1 MTRPASISKFQSALL
16 SVLCLTSVTV
26 MSQVNVTTYHNDNSR
41 TGQNAKE
48 TVLTPA
54 LLSSGGFGKLF
65 SVFLDGQVYAQP
77 LVLSNVK
84 IAGTAKNIVYVA
96 TEHDSLYAIDAGN
109 GTVYWKRSFISPPNV
124 TSAHSGSAGIN
135 CPSINPEYGIT
146 STPVIGTASG
156 TIYVVPQTQEL
167 GNYVYRLHAVDVAT
181 GSDKLAPV
189 QIEASLNGETFDA
202 GQQLNRPAL
211 LLENGHI
218 ILAWGSFCDHAPYYG
233 WVMSYN
239 ATTLAQE
246 AVFNVNSQ
254 PDSSG
259 ENAGIWMSGAGV
271 ASDADGNL
279 YFATGNGDF
288 GSLFP
293 LDYGSSILKLSP
305 PGNGTFS
312 IVDWF
317 TPYTQSAMNNPND
330 EDLGSGGVLLIPT
343 QSAGVAHPNL
353 LVQMGKDGVLHLVD
367 RNNMGQYCSTCTT
380 SDTNIVQEIPQAS
393 MGVWGAPAYWKGR
406 VYFGSGGEGGADH
419 VKAFS
424 LYSTVP
430 QLKFDSQTPQIFS
443 YPTPTPSVSSNGNTN
458 GILWVVDDRKYFSS
472 GPAYLHAYDATNLN
486 TRLYTT
492 TANAC
497 RDQMPKGVKFTV
509 PTVANGKVYVG
520 GAKTLTVLGQLTSS
534 SVAPSLLDFGS
545 HHSTDA
551 SQQLNT
557 TLTNT
562 GTQMLFLG
570 IGQLAAP
577 FALNATTCGAML
589 APGSSCTITVQFS
602 PSQGQTGSNSQTLV
616 IDDSAV
622 SGCQKITLTAS
633 IS

>member
-1 MTRPASISKFQSALL
+1 MTRPAAFSKFSIALL
-16 SVLCLTSVTV
+16 SVLYLTSLTMVA
-26 MSQVNVTTYHNDNSR
+26 QVNVTTYHNDNSR
-41 TGQNAKE
+41 TGQNVKE

-65 SVFLDGQVYAQP
+65 TVLLDGQVYAQP

-84 IAGTAKNIVYVA
+84 IGGTAHNIVYVA

-109 GTVYWKRSFISPPNV
+109 GAVYWKRSFISPPSV
-124 TSAHSGSAGIN
+124 TTVPSGSAGVN
-135 CPSINPEYGIT
+135 CPSVNPEYGIT
-146 STPVIGTASG
+146 STPVIGVVSG
-156 TIYVVPQTQEL
+156 TIYVVPQTRES
-167 GNYVYRLHAVDVAT
+167 GNYIYRLHAVDVAT

-189 QIEASLNGETFDA
+189 QIEASLNGETFNA
-202 GQQLNRPAL
+202 IQQLNRPAL

-233 WVMSYN
+233 WVMSYS
-239 ATTLAQE
+239 ASTLAQE

-254 PDSSG
+254 PDPSG

-271 ASDADGNL
+271 ASDANGYL
-279 YFATGNGDF
+279 YFVTGNGDF

-330 EDLGSGGVLLIPT
+330 LDLGSGGVLLLPV
-343 QSAGVAHPNL
+343 QPAGVTHPNL

-367 RNNMGQYCSTCTT
+367 RNDMGQYCANCTT
-380 SDTNIVQEIPQAS
+380 EDTNIVQEIAQAS
-393 MGVWGAPAYWKGR
+393 SGVWGSPAYWKGH
-406 VYFGSGGEGGADH
+406 VYFGSAGENGADH
-419 VKAFS
+419 VKSFS

-430 QLKFDSQTPQIFS
+430 QLKLDTQTPQIFS
-443 YPTPTPSVSSNGNTN
+443 YPTPTPSVSSNGSTN
-458 GILWVVDDRKYFSS
+458 GVLWVVDDRKYFTS
-472 GPAYLHAYDATNLN
+472 GPAYLHAYDAANLN

-497 RDQMPKGVKFTV
+497 RDQMPQGVKFTV

-534 SVAPSLLDFGS
+534 SVLPSSLDFGS
-545 HHSTDA
+545 HQQTDG
-551 SQQLNT
+551 SQQLST

-562 GTQMLFLG
+562 GTQVLFLH
-570 IGQLAAP
+570 IGNLLAP
-577 FALNATTCGAML
+577 FALNATTCGSTL
-589 APGSSCTITVQFS
+589 APSSSCTITVQFN
-602 PSQGQTGSNSQTLV
+602 PSQGQIGSNSQTLV
-616 IDDSAV
+616 INDSAV
-622 SGCQKITLTAS
+622 SGCQKITLTGS